1 MEGKLKSSEQD
12 KLEAVKQQVLDFI
25 NATSDARVLSEKC
38 RDYKDNKQ
46 WTEEERA
53 KLSKRKQAAIVINR
67 VKPKVEGLLGLV
79 SMRTSDPKAFPRTKK
94 HEKASDSV
102 TDGLRYVTDNND
114 FQDCKMQVCENFFV
128 EGYGGALIDVAPNP
142 AGEVDIR
149 IEEIPWDRIY
159 FDPNSRKK
167 DFSDARYMGILLWM
181 HIDEVKEKFPDVDED
196 ILLSG
201 NSIDG
206 GLMQDVNQWL
216 DKSNKYVRIAQH
228 FYIQDGKWNMCYF
241 NHVQFMVAP
250 ALSPYLDEFG
260 EPSNPIELVS
270 AYIDRQGNRYGE
282 VLAFLDPQ
290 DEINHRRSKALHLL
304 SQRQTASRKG
314 AVKDIAALKREMSKP
329 DGHVEYTG
337 EKGDFEILQTSD
349 MARGQF
355 ELYQDAKME
364 LDAVSFNAQLSGE
377 RQSGDLSGRAIDKL
391 QSAGTIELN
400 GLFTTLNGWEKRVY
414 RQIWARIKQFWTEEK
429 WVRITDDVDNLRW
442 VGFNTKITAQDFLE
456 ETIND
461 TSQPLIKRKQA
472 AAAYTMMMQNQDPA
486 LEQIIDINN
495 EVAELDVDII
505 LEQSFDSVNIQQEQ
519 FELLA
524 KFAQGGDIDIIELI
538 ELSNVRGK
546 DEVIARIEK
555 RRAEAQQMQQGAL
568 KIAADKEQVN
578 MQKALS
584 ETEVNK
590 NVAQQKMIENAILIA
605 TPPDSRPQIST

>member
-1 MEGKLKSSEQD
+1 MEDKLKATNSD
-12 KLEAVKQQVLDFI
+12 LLEVVKQQVLDFI
-25 NATSDARVLSEKC
+25 NATGDARAISEKC

-46 WTEEERA
+46 WTDEERA
-53 KLSKRKQAAIVINR
+53 KLTKRKQAAIVINR

-128 EGYGGALIDVAPNP
+128 EGYGGAIVDVAKNP

-181 HIDEVKEKFPDVDED
+181 HVDEVKEKFPDADVDM
-196 ILLSG
+196 LLSG
-201 NSIDG
+201 NGLDG
-206 GLMQDVNQWL
+206 GMMNDVSAWL

-228 FYIQDGKWNMCYF
+228 FYIRDGKWHMCYF
-241 NHVQFMVAP
+241 NYQDFIVEP
-250 ALSPYLDEFG
+250 ALSPYDDEFG
-260 EPSNPIELVS
+260 EPSNPIEIVS
-270 AYIDRQGNRYGE
+270 AYVDRQGNRYGE

-314 AVKDIAALKREMSKP
+314 AVKDVPSMKRELAKP

-337 EKGDFEILQTSD
+337 EKGDFEILQTSE

-400 GLFTTLNGWEKRVY
+400 GLYTTLNGWEKRIY
-414 RQIWARIKQFWTEEK
+414 RQVWARIKQFWTEEK
-429 WVRITDDVDNLRW
+429 WVRVTDDVDNLRF
-442 VGFNTKITAQDFLE
+442 VGFNTQVTVQDFLE

-461 TSQPLIKRKQA
+461 QSQPLEKRKA
-472 AAAYTMMMQNQDPA
+472 AAASYTAFMQNQDPI
-486 LEQIIDINN
+486 LDKVIEVKND
-495 EVAELDVDII
+495 VAELDVDII

-555 RRAEAQQMQQGAL
+555 RRAEAMQMQQGAL
-568 KIAADKEQVN
+568 QLAAQKEQVN
-578 MQKALS
+578 MAKSMS

-590 NVAQQKMIENAILIA
+590 NVAHQKMIENAILIA
-605 TPPDSRPQIST
+605 TPPDSRPQVST